1 MEEEFVSKTASI
13 HYEFQVYL
21 SLVPIIV
28 GVGIATMTELSFDLL
43 GLLSALAATLQHSL
57 QNIFSKKVIEQ
68 SYKNLLCPE
77 VKYNIRNDILV

>member
-1 MEEEFVSKTASI
+1 M
-13 HYEFQVYL
+13 YL

-57 QNIFSKKVIEQ
+57 QNIFSKKVTEQ
-68 SYKNLLCPE
+68 SYKNLLYPE
-77 VKYNIRNDILV
+77 VKYSIRNEILV

>member
-1 MEEEFVSKTASI
+1 MFVSKAALI

-57 QNIFSKKVIEQ
+57 QNIFSKKVTEQ
-68 SYKNLLCPE
+68 SYKNLLYPE
-77 VKYNIRNDILV
+77 VNYSIRNEILV